1 MRFRGQRM
9 GLKSGLALAGAIAL
23 AMPAKSKAQIAQYN
37 FANGDAT
44 GVTLATMETATSIAT
59 NSSVGSLLLGSK
71 TDTALDEDGA
81 ASAFWASP
89 VPDYVSISRDATA
102 AATDDTNFYVDFTV
116 TAGNG
121 FVLDPTSL
129 TLVGGQGGGTA
140 STRTYYVF
148 DSNDGLPTGTNTL
161 TGPGTGT
168 PPPPFD
174 TVNSGTLVGQGA
186 FDVVRGAGA
195 TMDSPT
201 ITFPSS
207 DQNLFSFEV
216 RVYFDTPTDSQN
228 IDLAS
233 ITLNGSVVT
242 APPVLL
248 STWTSSSSGDYNA
261 RANWSSGSPNFIG
274 AEADFLGA
282 ITSNQVVFTTTPIT
296 LGKIVFNNSAASYA
310 LTGAV
315 GANLTLQASSG
326 SAVVDVQAGTH
337 EINLPL
343 TLASNTTFQ
352 TDVSS
357 ANLIIANPMTINS
370 GISLTTT
377 GSGTVTYDST
387 ITLLSGATMS
397 IASSTYAHGLTI
409 NANAAVSL
417 APTTSSK
424 TLLQVDSLSLAGSS
438 AAWTGKLDLANN
450 DLIIHSGSS
459 GESVYGTTLSQVA
472 SGRGANGAW
481 TGTGITSSAAALT
494 KNTAL
499 AVVVNDTHQTPSGSL
514 SGTPLFSTFDNKAV
528 SDGDVLEKY
537 TYYGDAT
544 LSGSVTS
551 ADYLQI
557 DNAYNNNQAHPST
570 PLIGWYNGDFNYDG
584 VVNGDDYTLIDNA
597 YNTQGSVSFA
607 GVSAGPAE
615 MIAGASSSAVPEPA
629 TLSMISIGAAG
640 LVMRR
645 RRRCW

>member
-1 MRFRGQRM
+1 
-9 GLKSGLALAGAIAL
+9 
-23 AMPAKSKAQIAQYN
+23 
-37 FANGDAT
+37 
-44 GVTLATMETATSIAT
+44 
-59 NSSVGSLLLGSK
+59 
-71 TDTALDEDGA
+71 
-81 ASAFWASP
+81 
-89 VPDYVSISRDATA
+89 
-102 AATDDTNFYVDFTV
+102 
-116 TAGNG
+116 
-121 FVLDPTSL
+121 
-129 TLVGGQGGGTA
+129 
-140 STRTYYVF
+140 
-148 DSNDGLPTGTNTL
+148 
-161 TGPGTGT
+161 
-168 PPPPFD
+168 
-174 TVNSGTLVGQGA
+174 
-186 FDVVRGAGA
+186 
-195 TMDSPT
+195 MDSPT

-207 DQNLFSFEV
+207 DKNLFSFEV
-216 RVYFDTPTDSQN
+216 RVYFDTATDSQN

-248 STWTSSSSGDYNA
+248 STWTSSSSGDYSA

-282 ITSNQVVFTTTPIT
+282 ITSNQVVYTTTPIT

-326 SAVVDVQAGTH
+326 SAVVDVEAGTH

-357 ANLIIANPMTINS
+357 AKLIISDPMTINS

-377 GSGTVTYDST
+377 GSGTVIYDST
-387 ITLLSGATMS
+387 VTLLSGATMS
-397 IASSTYAHGLTI
+397 IASSTYAHSLTI
-409 NANAAVSL
+409 NATAAASL

-424 TLLQVDSLSLAGSS
+424 TVLQVDSLSLANSS
-438 AAWTGKLDLANN
+438 GAWTGKLDLANN
-450 DLIIHSGSS
+450 DMIIHSGSS
-459 GESVYGTTLSQVA
+459 GESVYGTTVSQVA

-481 TGTGITSSAAALT
+481 TGTGITSSVAALT

-499 AVVVNDTHQTPSGSL
+499 AVVVNDTNQTPSGSL
-514 SGTPLFSTFDNKAV
+514 SGTPLFSTFDNKSV

-557 DNAYNNNQAHPST
+557 DNAYNFNQAHPST
-570 PLIGWYNGDFNYDG
+570 PLTGWYNGDFNYDG
-584 VVNGDDYTLIDNA
+584 VINGDDYTLIDNA
-597 YNTQGSVSFA
+597 YNSQGSVSFA

-615 MIAGASSSAVPEPA
+615 LIAGASSSAVPEPA
-629 TLSMISIGAAG
+629 TFSMVGIGAAR
-640 LVMRR
+640 LMMRR
-645 RRRCW
+645 WRRCR